1 VIVLWRSCRGRLYG
15 FYAPDDTEDL
25 RSSERNHVGE
35 RADPSIACVDGGL
48 VLEHTLAAP
57 AFIAWSVRCRPADVE
72 ANPNSSI
79 GSRHDN
85 GGRLDI
91 SAEAQRKAGRRIE
104 SLLENCPEPNTF
116 IARASEIDQ
125 MSSARALIV
134 GIGGA
139 ARPNSS
145 SEYPLKTNLRA
156 AENAGAETVLISG
169 RELRKHAQ
177 IAPAV
182 PHEHEGELETASGIH
197 DRGGWT

>member
-1 VIVLWRSCRGRLYG
+1 MPGVHCGERLLSARELAPSPHRLTGLASSRPYAVIVLWRSCRGRLYG

-57 AFIAWSVRCRPADVE
+57 AFIAWSLRYRPADVE

-91 SAEAQRKAGRRIE
+91 SAEAQRKAGRPIE

-116 IARASEIDQ
+116 IA
-125 MSSARALIV
+125 
-134 GIGGA
+134 
-139 ARPNSS
+139 
-145 SEYPLKTNLRA
+145 
-156 AENAGAETVLISG
+156 
-169 RELRKHAQ
+169 
-177 IAPAV
+177 
-182 PHEHEGELETASGIH
+182 
-197 DRGGWT
+197 